1 MLAIRRRA
9 EATVAQLRQ
18 CHRPQDDPD
27 LLETAAQ
34 QLCQRFLVFGRDVN
48 TKGWAGHTLVC
59 AKTFQI
65 GIVLIESFQAL
76 KDLA

>member
-1 MLAIRRRA
+1 
-9 EATVAQLRQ
+9 
-18 CHRPQDDPD
+18 
-27 LLETAAQ
+27 LETAAQ